1 MIPPDLKETDRV
13 KMKVVLKINASHGGR
28 TFKNVLGI
36 GILKDQTEDQTEEE
50 QTIKK
55 KKGNS

>member
-28 TFKNVLGI
+28 GGGSQWGKMGKIANRKML
-36 GILKDQTEDQTEEE
+36 
-50 QTIKK
+50 
-55 KKGNS
+55 SP

>member
-1 MIPPDLKETDRV
+1 
-13 KMKVVLKINASHGGR
+13 MKVVLKINASHVGR

-50 QTIKK
+50 QTIRK